1 MTCITKTKQSIP
13 VITATIALLASQP
26 ASQPAS
32 QTDSQPASQPD
43 SQPASQTDRC
53 DDLHH
58 QNKTKHSRDHS
69 YNRCKVHVI
78 LEIFPTATTNTHQ
91 CLDKLS

>member
-26 ASQPAS
+26 A
-32 QTDSQPASQPD
+32 

-78 LEIFPTATTNTHQ
+78 LEIFPTATTTTHQ